1 MTSNGHHAAPVRVEA
16 TASGAPSVLCVD
28 DNVMLGKALGRCIG
42 AEPSLRWLGAVSDG
56 AQVLETVAR
65 LRPSVIL
72 MDIDMPG
79 FDTFGT
85 VARLAEVAPDTRV
98 IMLSGHVDRDYLRR
112 ALDSGA
118 WGYLSKAEET
128 PVLIDAIHR
137 ANKGE
142 IVLGKEIEALQ
153 RSADRENP

>member
-1 MTSNGHHAAPVRVEA
+1 MNGANRQPAQAVPSRAA
-16 TASGAPSVLCVD
+16 TTPSVLCVD

-42 AEPSLRWLGAVSDG
+42 AEPTLRWLGAISDG
-56 AQVLETVAR
+56 AQVLETAQR
-65 LRPSVIL
+65 LRPDVIL

-79 FDTFGT
+79 FDTFAT
-85 VARLAEVAPDTRV
+85 VHQLLSLAPDTRV
-98 IMLSGHVDRDYLRR
+98 IMLSGHVDREYLRR

-137 ANKGE
+137 AARGE

-153 RSADRENP
+153 RSADRALE

>member
-1 MTSNGHHAAPVRVEA
+1 MNGSNGKHTHEASPRPAAAPP
-16 TASGAPSVLCVD
+16 GVLCVD

-42 AEPSLRWLGAVSDG
+42 AEPTLRWLGAISDG
-56 AQVLETVAR
+56 SLVLEAAQR
-65 LRPSVIL
+65 LRPDVIL

-85 VARLAEVAPDTRV
+85 VHQLLAVVPDTRV
-98 IMLSGHVDRDYLRR
+98 IMLSGHVDREYLRR

-137 ANKGE
+137 AARGE

-153 RSADRENP
+153 RSADRAHE

>member
-1 MTSNGHHAAPVRVEA
+1 MNGPNGQHARTVPPR
-16 TASGAPSVLCVD
+16 PSITLPGVLCVD

-42 AEPSLRWLGAVSDG
+42 AEPTLRWLGAISDG
-56 AQVLETVAR
+56 SQVLDAVQR
-65 LRPSVIL
+65 LRPDVIL

-85 VARLAEVAPDTRV
+85 VHQLLGVAPDSRV
-98 IMLSGHVDRDYLRR
+98 IMLSGHVDREYLRR

-137 ANKGE
+137 AARGE

-153 RSADRENP
+153 RSADRENR

>member
-1 MTSNGHHAAPVRVEA
+1 MTHTNGYHTQPTPALSDDARP
-16 TASGAPSVLCVD
+16 TVLCVD

-42 AEPSLRWLGAVSDG
+42 GEPTLRWLGAVSDG
-56 AQVLETVAR
+56 AEVVGTVER

-79 FDTFGT
+79 VDTFGI
-85 VARLAEVAPDTRV
+85 VQRLASVAPDTRV

-128 PVLIDAIHR
+128 QVLIDGIHR
-137 ANKGE
+137 VTKGE

-153 RSADRENP
+153 RSADREND